1 MLEVPSRPRARL
13 NALSLYGLFGLCL
26 AIAVHFGTYIGAP
39 LDPNNPLFFGL
50 EIAIFPLFFVFV
62 YRIRAWQGVRRG
74 MFGLKR
80 SSLRWRE
87 MLPYFPTW
95 VPPLFGL
102 LFGYAIVNFL
112 LAISHLPPKG
122 ATGPLTA
129 AQALYTVRAFSGHWL
144 VFYAL
149 PTLFFLF
156 VPADARPPAESTEA
170 AVR

>member
-1 MLEVPSRPRARL
+1 MLFRSADGVLLASGRSAVLSNTFVLAALLVCDRRPWLTA
-13 NALSLYGLFGLCL
+13 
-26 AIAVHFGTYIGAP
+26 
-39 LDPNNPLFFGL
+39 LFFGL

-144 VFYAL
+144 MFYSL

-156 VPADARPPAESTEA
+156 VPADARPHAESREA
-170 AVR
+170 ALR